1 MEFKGFFPETIDFL
15 WGIRFN
21 NNREWFMEHKKD
33 YTNTLYE
40 PMKALGAELFAN
52 LQDVPGLG
60 YRVSRIYKDVRFS
73 TGDPYKDHLWIS
85 FRRETE
91 HWGQTPTLY
100 FELNP
105 EEYDFG
111 FVYWQP
117 RAAVMQAFRRDLAE
131 RPEILR
137 MICQAEAESGCT
149 LSGPEYKRKANQ
161 APSAELERF
170 YNLKGLWAS
179 ISSGPNELLFSHD
192 LVDEVTRTL
201 KALLPVNEYFFQ
213 LTNQMID

>member
-1 MEFKGFFPETIDFL
+1 MEFKGFSPETIDFM

-33 YTNTLYE
+33 YTETLYE
-40 PMKALGAELFAN
+40 PMKALGAELFPA

-73 TGDPYKDHLWIS
+73 TGEPYKDHLWIC
-85 FRRETE
+85 FRRETN

-100 FELNP
+100 FELRP

-111 FVYWQP
+111 LVYWQP

-137 MICQAEAESGCT
+137 MIEKAEAEAGCT

-161 APSAELERF
+161 APRPELERF
-170 YNLKGLWAS
+170 YNLKGVWAS
-179 ISSGPNELLFSHD
+179 VSSQPNELLFSHD
-192 LVDEVTRTL
+192 LVDVVTKTL

-213 LTNQMID
+213 LTNQIIE